1 MSGRRR
7 ARSGARGPVGPTKAA
22 AIGRRLDARVREMKE
37 GLARLLLER
46 RARLRLTQAGLAR
59 RLKTSQARISRI
71 EAADRTV
78 SLELLV
84 RALLATGARRREIAR
99 AIGSDKRD

>member
-1 MSGRRR
+1 
-7 ARSGARGPVGPTKAA
+7 
-22 AIGRRLDARVREMKE
+22 MKE

>member
-1 MSGRRR
+1 MRGRERARRR
-7 ARSGARGPVGPTKAA
+7 ARGRVGPAKAA

-37 GLARLLLER
+37 ALAQHLRER
-46 RARLRLTQAGLAR
+46 RVRLRLTQTGLAR

-78 SLELLV
+78 SLDLLV
-84 RALLATGARRREIAR
+84 RAVLATGAKRREIAR
-99 AIGSDKRD
+99 AIESGKKD